1 MTDDA
6 GYRETF
12 GCELNSDTRRLLRLH
27 RKRVNRVYMGEGGK
41 NGGGDGDGGGDGGGG
56 TTDAAQSSLIRVAAA
71 VAAGY

>member
-12 GCELNSDTRRLLRLH
+12 GCELNSDTRDDFFGYTV
-27 RKRVNRVYMGEGGK
+27 RVKRVYMGEGGK
-41 NGGGDGDGGGDGGGG
+41 NGGGGGDGGGDGGGG